1 VQGDTLLQ
9 AGLNEVACA
18 GPSSTELQVSGQRYL
33 VVSQSSAGT
42 HLQDWGVLRFTEE
55 HHKPQCTTCDR
66 NRGGCP
72 HVVAA
77 GKVGPEKGDKTA
89 ELESRF
95 QAFFDGERG
104 CRRLT
109 CRSRV
114 AIPPDIKT
122 SQYAE
127 KYRGTLPPM
136 LRTCHELGNL
146 LSDVP
151 GSLRRERHATCHLLP
166 S

>member
-1 VQGDTLLQ
+1 MDSGTWWFLRALL
-9 AGLNEVACA
+9 APTCRTGEC
-18 GPSSTELQVSGQRYL
+18 SG
-33 VVSQSSAGT
+33 SPKK
-42 HLQDWGVLRFTEE
+42 

-136 LRTCHELGNL
+136 LRT
-146 LSDVP
+146 
-151 GSLRRERHATCHLLP
+151 
-166 S
+166 